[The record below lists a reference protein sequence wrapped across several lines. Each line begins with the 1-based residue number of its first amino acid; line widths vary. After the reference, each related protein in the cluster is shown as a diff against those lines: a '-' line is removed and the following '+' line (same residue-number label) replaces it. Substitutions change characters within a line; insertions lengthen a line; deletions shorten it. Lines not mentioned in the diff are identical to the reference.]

1 MMSDKI
7 SFVVKQTWKN
17 NLKKLL
23 TRKKFDDK
31 IKKSLEG
38 DKVKNGLWKLN
49 RINKLRTSNSF
60 ISKFFEIRD

>member
-7 SFVVKQTWKN
+7 NFVVKQTWKN

-38 DKVKNGLWKLN
+38 DEVKLV
-49 RINKLRTSNSF
+49 
-60 ISKFFEIRD
+60 FENWTE